1 MPGATEAAREHHEIG
16 TMNTHSWLMAVI
28 AIWIIFPVAQD
39 ARAGLF
45 RCQRP
50 DGSVVYTDS
59 QATCPGA
66 SPHEPRGAV
75 QSVDVTEPT
84 RRSVPA
90 SAQEPRAFTPGAED
104 SAEAQWRNKKQQV
117 EQEIEQLTL
126 QTSEIE
132 PYLTI
137 CNRGGYLYMTQDN
150 GLKKQVSCDSLRT
163 TFAKLESRRASL
175 HEYLEHGLR
184 DECRRAGCLPGW
196 LR

>member
-1 MPGATEAAREHHEIG
+1 MPGATEPTREHHETG
-16 TMNTHSWLMAVI
+16 TVNPHSWLMAVM
-28 AIWIIFPVAQD
+28 AIWVISPVTQD
-39 ARAGLF
+39 AQAGLF

-75 QSVDVTEPT
+75 QSVDVTEST

-90 SAQEPRAFTPGAED
+90 SAQEPRAFAPGAD
-104 SAEAQWRNKKQQV
+104 DTAEAQWRNKKHQV
-117 EQEIEQLTL
+117 EQEMEQLTL

-150 GLKKQVSCDSLRT
+150 GLKKRVSCDSLRT
-163 TFAKLESRRASL
+163 SFAKLESRRASL